1 MKNNTL
7 RKLIKSYGK
16 GFAVVV
22 IFALIGAVV
31 MGGMAKKKKT
41 TTYTATR
48 QIVIAHNIS
57 LFLIF
62 IKSAEKVSDARE
74 GDDGVL
80 PRTPRSHPDADGA
93 LYALLLMR

>member
-1 MKNNTL
+1 MADDKVSEAKKVDDDVLPHTPRYHLDADGALYAPEFYFLNNTL
-7 RKLIKSYGK
+7 
-16 GFAVVV
+16 
-22 IFALIGAVV
+22 
-31 MGGMAKKKKT
+31 
-41 TTYTATR
+41 
-48 QIVIAHNIS
+48 

-80 PRTPRSHPDADGA
+80 THTPRSLPDADGA